1 MSPSAYLRAFVG
13 AAAAGRF
20 KQLQDRD
27 DLWKLLTAIARM
39 KAVDQ
44 IRRQTAQRRGGTNVR
59 GESIVAG
66 SDDAGGGLDQ
76 LAHGQ
81 PTPEFVALMEEQQQ
95 QMFAML
101 PDQSLRDVASL
112 RFEGYSNEEIA
123 KATEISLR
131 SVERETESD
140 PSDLDLDGRRQGRR
154 FLIDPSACRCGFRR
168 AWRVRDVASR
178 NKKRRPVFVHRSS
191 LFHDQYFGLEAEEV
205 ADRLETTFDFS
216 SDARYT
222 SLNFS
227 PDRCGTP
234 FDLTSGGVET
244 ILNFPPGG
252 VETLFDF
259 STCGVQSSLDF
270 RGGLVV
276 KLR

>member
-1 MSPSAYLRAFVG
+1 MSDTEWSSGESVTAWIGDLKNGESAASQKIWERYFSQLVRVAARRLGSAPRRIADEEDVAVSVFESLCRG
-13 AAAAGRF
+13 AAAGRF

-131 SVERETESD
+131 SVERK
-140 PSDLDLDGRRQGRR
+140 LKVIRQ
-154 FLIDPSACRCGFRR
+154 IWTSMADD
-168 AWRVRDVASR
+168 RD
-178 NKKRRPVFVHRSS
+178 
-191 LFHDQYFGLEAEEV
+191 
-205 ADRLETTFDFS
+205 ADS
-216 SDARYT
+216 
-222 SLNFS
+222 
-227 PDRCGTP
+227 
-234 FDLTSGGVET
+234 
-244 ILNFPPGG
+244 
-252 VETLFDF
+252 
-259 STCGVQSSLDF
+259 
-270 RGGLVV
+270 
-276 KLR
+276 